1 MAIENVSALQTNVY
15 INDIAV
21 GCAQDVSLEEGTLTA
36 DPAQASTATAL
47 CRADIAAAAAA
58 AAAAGGSSAAGT
70 WASLTA
76 GANFAKLVMA
86 GIVRIE
92 KGGND
97 TTNIV
102 YDELVALKDL
112 GQPVKVAFGTN
123 NSGQKKRVG
132 QAFITNLKQVSS
144 IDPNKPVVT
153 FTMELSCTGPLT
165 FVTNP

>member
-1 MAIENVSALQTNVY
+1 MAIVNVSSLATNVY
-15 INDIAV
+15 INDISV

-47 CRADIAAAAAA
+47 CRADIAAAQA
-58 AAAAGGSSAAGT
+58 AAAAGGNSSAAGT
-70 WASLTA
+70 WASLVA
-76 GANFAKLVMA
+76 GANYAKLVLD

-92 KGGND
+92 QGGND

-112 GQPVKVAFGTN
+112 GQPVKIAFGTN
-123 NSGQKKRVG
+123 ISGYKKRVG
-132 QAFITNLKQVSS
+132 QAFITNLKQISS
-144 IDPNKPVVT
+144 IDPAKPVVT